1 MYQPIK
7 LHNHDL
13 TCIFKVVL
21 IKNTVYL
28 QKGVHVYNGA
38 TAKTYEGTKLMSA
51 ITEDA
56 RRA

>member
-1 MYQPIK
+1 
-7 LHNHDL
+7 